1 MENYI
6 IDIKEGKIKLFID
19 EVEVGYVLFK
29 ISQDKFNILS
39 TNVYEQFKGKG
50 YAKKL
55 MNYILEYTTKN
66 KLVLEY
72 TCSYANNYFNK

>member
-6 IDIKEGKIKLFID
+6 VDIKEGKIKLFID
-19 EVEVGYVLFK
+19 EVEVGYVIFK

-39 TNVYEQFKGKG
+39 TIVYEQFKGKG

-55 MNYILEYTTKN
+55 MNYMLEYATKN

-72 TCSYANNYFNK
+72 TCSYANKYFNK